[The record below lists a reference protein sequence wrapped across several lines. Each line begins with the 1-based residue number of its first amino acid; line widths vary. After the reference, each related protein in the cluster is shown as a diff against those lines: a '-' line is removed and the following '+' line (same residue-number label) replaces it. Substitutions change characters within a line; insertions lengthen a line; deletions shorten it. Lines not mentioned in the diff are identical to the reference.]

1 MQRLLPM
8 IIMLIV
14 VISIPLLILWLI
26 KELSRKR
33 ALNNVQQLP
42 VEVQRLLKEPAG
54 YTEITMKDRLR
65 HSLRIIII
73 GFTIYLIVFIMGIV
87 KNFVSDLELDLKT
100 YFLGSLIVLVFI
112 VVFVLKDLF
121 KVAPWTEVYRVK
133 AIPCFRT
140 VKNTYVCYY
149 DFVKGELAVGEL
161 PDTSSVASV
170 NASPEGIFDVL
181 VSAKKHHLKL
191 IDIIK

>member
-1 MQRLLPM
+1 MWGLLPM

-26 KELSRKR
+26 KELSRKQ
-33 ALNNVQQLP
+33 ALNNAQRLP

-100 YFLGSLIVLVFI
+100 YFLGSLVVLAFI
-112 VVFVLKDLF
+112 IVFVLKDLF

-140 VKNTYVCYY
+140 VKNIYVCYY
-149 DFVKGELAVGEL
+149 DFVKEELAVGEL
-161 PDTSSVASV
+161 PDTSSITSI
-170 NASPEGIFDVL
+170 NTSQEGIFDVL
-181 VSAKKHHLKL
+181 VIARKHHLKL

>member
-8 IIMLIV
+8 IIMLII

-33 ALNNVQQLP
+33 AFNNIQRLP

-54 YTEITMKDRLR
+54 YAEITMEDRLR
-65 HSLRIIII
+65 HSLRIIVI

-87 KNFVSDLELDLKT
+87 KNFISDSALDLKT
-100 YFLGSLIVLVFI
+100 YFLGSLVVLVFI

-121 KVAPWTEVYRVK
+121 KVAPWSEVYRVK
-133 AIPCFRT
+133 AIPCFQT

-149 DFVKGELAVGEL
+149 DFVKGEFAVGEL
-161 PDTSSVASV
+161 PDTSSVTSI

>member
-1 MQRLLPM
+1 MWGLLPM

-26 KELSRKR
+26 KELSRKQ
-33 ALNNVQQLP
+33 ALNNAQQLS

-54 YTEITMKDRLR
+54 YTEITMKDRLW

-87 KNFVSDLELDLKT
+87 KNFVSDPALDLKT
-100 YFLGSLIVLVFI
+100 YFLGSLVVLAFI
-112 VVFVLKDLF
+112 IVFVLKDLF
-121 KVAPWTEVYRVK
+121 KVAPWSEVYRVK

-149 DFVKGELAVGEL
+149 DFVKEELAVGEL
-161 PDTSSVASV
+161 PDTSSITSI
-170 NASPEGIFDVL
+170 NTSQEGIFDVL
-181 VSAKKHHLKL
+181 VIARKHHLKL